1 MFSQY
6 RAAFESWIVVGLVL
20 ALVIGAQ
27 AYQATHPPKPTDP
40 VRVTSILGNSHRTAP
55 AAGFSNGEA
64 AAVLGGTELDLRQVV
79 MQPGDD
85 MIVDVLALWGVVT
98 IRVPDAWTVDTRA
111 FPVAGRVRDQRL
123 RPFDSLESPVSSAT
137 PAPRLVLQ
145 GAVIMGRLVIKS

>member
-6 RAAFESWIVVGLVL
+6 RAAIASWIVVGLVL
-20 ALVIGAQ
+20 ALVVGAQ
-27 AYQATHPPKPTDP
+27 AYQAAHPPKATDP
-40 VRVTSILGNSHRTAP
+40 VRVTSILGNSHRAAP
-55 AAGFSNGEA
+55 AGGFSNGEA

-98 IRVPDAWTVDTRA
+98 IRVPDGWTVDTRA
-111 FPVAGRVRDQRL
+111 LPVAGRVRDQRL
-123 RPFDSLESPVSSAT
+123 RPFDALETPVSPES

-145 GAVIMGRLVIKS
+145 GAVVMGGLVIKS